1 MDRRVRRSAVAL
13 RHSATALALALA
25 ATAFGDPVIV
35 IGDQPGVMRIVAGVP
50 DPPATPS
57 PLPPDPIAT
66 ETPLVTPRALAI
78 GADGVLYIGDRR
90 RVVAVTSTGRLRVLV
105 NDDSCVGD
113 QCLVR
118 VEGLALT
125 GDGRLIIA
133 DPGSNR
139 IFELDLATNARRII
153 AGTGS
158 FGTAP
163 DGEPAATAALAN
175 PTGVAVGAG
184 GRIFFSERGAQR
196 IRSIEPDGTLAT
208 IAGSGI
214 LGNIGDD
221 GPATSARLASP
232 AGIAL
237 AGDVLYIADSGNNR
251 IRAVSL
257 VPGIIRAVAG
267 LGTAAF
273 AGDGGPALVAALSQP
288 TDVAVSPDERTLYIA
303 DTRNHRIRAVDLV
316 RGVIVSF
323 AGTGDTEFT
332 GDLLPAGE
340 TALDSPGAV
349 AVSPHGLL
357 FIADTGHGLVWR
369 TPVR

>member
-1 MDRRVRRSAVAL
+1 MDRRVRRPAVAL
-13 RHSATALALALA
+13 VLALA
-25 ATAFGDPVIV
+25 AAACGDPVVV
-35 IGDQPGVMRIVAGVP
+35 IGDQPGIMRIVAGVP
-50 DPPATPS
+50 DPSETPS
-57 PLPPDPIAT
+57 ALPPDPVAT

-78 GADGVLYIGDRR
+78 GADGVLYIGARR
-90 RVVAVTSTGRLRVLV
+90 RVVAVTSTGRLRVV
-105 NDDSCVGD
+105 VDDDNCAGSTCIE
-113 QCLVR
+113 R

-133 DPGSNR
+133 DPGGHR
-139 IFELDLATNARRII
+139 IFELDLVTNARRVI

-158 FGTAP
+158 LGITP
-163 DGEPAATAALAN
+163 DGEPAATAAVAS

-184 GRIFFSERGAQR
+184 GRIIFSERSAQR

-208 IAGSGI
+208 IAGTGLSGTT
-214 LGNIGDD
+214 GDD

-251 IRAVSL
+251 VRAVNL
-257 VPGIIRAVAG
+257 VSGIIRAVAG
-267 LGTAAF
+267 VGDPSF
-273 AGDGGPALVAALSQP
+273 DGDGGLAIEAHLFQP
-288 TDVAVSPDERTLYIA
+288 TGVAVSPDGRTLYIA
-303 DTRNHRIRAVDLV
+303 DTRNNRIRAVDLV
-316 RGVIVSF
+316 RGTITTF

-340 TALDSPGAV
+340 TALDSPNGV
-349 AVSPHGLL
+349 TVSPHGLL